1 MKPVEL
7 CKKAIL
13 NSSKTDDIVLDP
25 FGGSGS
31 TLIAAEQAKRRCI
44 MIELDQKYVDVII
57 KRWQN
62 LTDKKATLLKSGET
76 FDDILN
82 KVNAGS

>member
-13 NSSKTDDIVLDP
+13 NSSKTDDIILDP

-31 TLIAAEQAKRRCI
+31 TLIAAEQVKRRCR

-62 LTDKKATLLKSGET
+62 LTNKKAIHSQSGED
-76 FDDILN
+76 FDDILK

>member
-13 NSSKTDDIVLDP
+13 NSSKTDDIILDP

-31 TLIAAEQAKRRCI
+31 TLIATRTNKKK
-44 MIELDQKYVDVII
+44 M
-57 KRWQN
+57 QN
-62 LTDKKATLLKSGET
+62 DRIRSEICGCYH
-76 FDDILN
+76 
-82 KVNAGS
+82 